1 MTNADWDERA
11 VTAARDLLGYL
22 NFSNGSRDLKAFQNW
37 NTLFVQNRGKP
48 LARIRELLAREL
60 EQMRHEQAAFRE
72 AGQAEAVI
80 DLLFD
85 HMLPAYWEYH
95 SDLLFHLSPEV
106 LHQAYFLGCLAEAIL
121 SQGEP
126 WDETERVVKGALR
139 QLNNY
144 LGYRPIAVLENGR
157 LVEPYPHERFRPIP
171 VYLQGVGT
179 AEGRYH
185 DLISRTLELFGELS
199 PQVIATTHFSLDRLE
214 ELAVDIRSYDYNH
227 PVFKRTNYLFG
238 EWDPHQIGLD
248 GFYHRFIVRQV
259 ILDALLDWLDVQVR
273 IEKVPYEEALFDASA
288 ALSGTILMASS
299 ISGSG
304 PDTFDST
311 ISLSS
316 LLPIV
321 ARQRD
326 QFYEHLMQGISGERA
341 ARLRKHQEQTQ
352 QPFGH
357 VRHALNMFLSSH
369 GAKQV
374 RNHELALMYARMGF
388 AEESRRQASIIPAA
402 SSRFETEIQWRLRIA
417 HQELQ
422 EARFEAAEELM
433 QEILQLQQ
441 RAIAC
446 GAFMDP
452 WNILG
457 FGGQFSL
464 FANREDAVPD
474 VRVETLVDMQERI
487 FSMFAEILRESA
499 MAGRMDVVERVG
511 VEFRREAETWDN
523 YATTTVEDIPRLFGM
538 KMYESA
544 MIVART
550 LSAWKQEGEPDNSI
564 AFWNRHLELFDSQIA
579 YQNVVN
585 LLLEKRDLNASLGL
599 LMQWLGQTEESRN
612 VLFDESFSLGL
623 TQWSRVLQETI
634 TQPQTLFQR
643 YRRILEL
650 LEANAGNRWGV
661 PRLILDNLQPP
672 PQEEDQGWWDEPA
685 LDGPWKEA
693 DEDAFAAAY
702 EGVTFRDSAD
712 DGQEGSL
719 SDSGGPQLDNE
730 FERLS
735 RSYEPQLKFMQSLAD
750 IMQQSILTAAQLI
763 HAAEQ
768 VGADS
773 DTRTATSASEESHPA
788 ASVPSEVSAQEAL
801 PSQSEPAHGPE
812 AIADSEVQ
820 PQAKRQGEAS
830 EQSAD
835 GPSAE
840 DVLACVGN
848 WARELLR
855 FERELSHLLHEVH
868 VRELAP
874 PSGSHDANVEYDIQL
889 QSKLYLMHNI
899 IWVLTRLR
907 FVRRV
912 ADSLLYR
919 PGGEKK
925 GEEWLNEFLQAV
937 LKNDVATTRRLLPGC
952 LQRLQRRKLLYVP
965 LENGGTPRSIADA
978 QELHALM
985 RFLVTALPG
994 LGLYRETWHVIVTA
1008 YRMERGS
1015 RPRGPAITEFDRLF
1029 RLALSNTLSYL
1040 LKSSTN
1046 WRSGRLDDDD
1056 LIQIIAEVVEHF
1068 RDIWLE
1074 HSYTMRLSAAES
1086 LKDEEVWSDI
1096 RRFIRQYGSDLFHAR
1111 NLTLGYIRAIVQ
1123 GGVEEFLEYLEENDD
1138 PLHPSPLIEDL
1149 QTDKI
1154 TLSIASDCLETI
1166 YGVLIDKFDRF
1177 LEYNSTTTL
1186 SDYGERFDCLLD
1198 FLRLEADYD
1207 RDDWN
1212 YVPLKIAH
1220 EALIQ
1225 HGRFGAARTWEQVF
1239 AIRSSDRA
1247 DEHLKRLQKLERKY
1261 GVKLPA
1267 MRDQIEERFVKSL
1280 AVNRMTALVRQTM
1293 EERDPVH
1300 RRELFDDLRVQ
1311 IENYQDGTYGTGL
1324 EIPEWLRLLDQE
1336 VRNFEFP
1343 EQAMHDPYGKELIT
1357 PVIVNLREMR
1367 RQLRI
1372 WDDPVIPSKRNSGKR
1387 PRDKS

>member
-37 NTLFVQNRGKP
+37 NRLFVQNRGQP
-48 LARIRELLAREL
+48 LPRIRELLNREL
-60 EQMRHEQAAFRE
+60 ELMKHDQAAFRE
-72 AGQAEAVI
+72 ASQAEAVI

-85 HMLPAYWEYH
+85 QMLPAYWEYH
-95 SDLLFHLSPEV
+95 RDLLFHLSPEI
-106 LHQAYFLGCLAEAIL
+106 LHQSFFLGCLAEAIL

-126 WDETERVVKGALR
+126 WNETERVLSGALR

-157 LVEPYPHERFRPIP
+157 LVEAYPHERFRPIP

-199 PQVIATTHFSLDRLE
+199 PQVIATTHFSFSRLE

-248 GFYHRFIVRQV
+248 GYYHRFIVRQV
-259 ILDALLDWLDVQVR
+259 ILDALLDWMDAQMR
-273 IEKVPYEEALFDASA
+273 FEKVPYEEALFDASA

-299 ISGSG
+299 ISGAG
-304 PDTFDST
+304 PDTFDSMT
-311 ISLSS
+311 SLST

-326 QFYEHLMQGISGERA
+326 QFYEHLMQGMSGERA

-369 GAKQV
+369 GARQV

-388 AEESRRQASIIPAA
+388 ADESRRQASIIPAA

-417 HQELQ
+417 HQETQ

-433 QEILQLQQ
+433 QEILQLQR
-441 RAIAC
+441 RAIEC

-487 FSMFAEILRESA
+487 FSLFAEILRESA
-499 MAGRMDVVERVG
+499 MAGRTDVVERVG
-511 VEFRREAETWDN
+511 SAFRREAEIWDN
-523 YATTTVEDIPRLFGM
+523 YATTTVEDIPQLFGV

-564 AFWNRHLELFDSQIA
+564 AFWNKHLELFDSQIA

-585 LLLEKRDLNASLGL
+585 LLLEKRDLNAALGL

-612 VLFDESFSLGL
+612 VQFDESFSLGL
-623 TQWSRVLQETI
+623 MQWSRVLQETVS
-634 TQPQTLFQR
+634 QPETLFQR

-650 LEANAGNRWGV
+650 VEANAGSRWGV
-661 PRLILDNLQPP
+661 PRMVLDHLQPP
-672 PQEEDQGWWDEPA
+672 PPAQEEDQGWWDEPA
-685 LDGPWKEA
+685 LDGPWNEA
-693 DEDAFAAAY
+693 EEDPFAAAY

-735 RSYEPQLKFMQSLAD
+735 RSYEPQLKFLQSLAD
-750 IMQQSILTAAQLI
+750 IMQQSILTAARLLHAPDQEEAADSNPPGSQNAPAEAGNRETAADADEQASTSEQT
-763 HAAEQ
+763 AAEP
-768 VGADS
+768 
-773 DTRTATSASEESHPA
+773 ASGSESYQAEETGPAGPA
-788 ASVPSEVSAQEAL
+788 AEE
-801 PSQSEPAHGPE
+801 
-812 AIADSEVQ
+812 
-820 PQAKRQGEAS
+820 
-830 EQSAD
+830 
-835 GPSAE
+835 
-840 DVLACVGN
+840 VLACVGN

-868 VRELAP
+868 VQELAP

-912 ADSLLYR
+912 ADSLLYH

-937 LKNDVATTRRLLPGC
+937 LKNDVSATRRLLPGC

-1040 LKSSTN
+1040 LKSSAN

-1086 LKDEEVWSDI
+1086 LKDEEIWSDV
-1096 RRFIRQYGSDLFHAR
+1096 RRFIREYGSDLFHAR

-1138 PLHPSPLIEDL
+1138 PLHPSPLIADL
-1149 QTDKI
+1149 QSGKI
-1154 TLSIASDCLETI
+1154 TPLIASDCLETI

-1239 AIRSSDRA
+1239 SIRSSDRA

-1267 MRDQIEERFVKSL
+1267 LRDQIEERFVKSL

-1357 PVIVNLREMR
+1357 PVTVNLREMR